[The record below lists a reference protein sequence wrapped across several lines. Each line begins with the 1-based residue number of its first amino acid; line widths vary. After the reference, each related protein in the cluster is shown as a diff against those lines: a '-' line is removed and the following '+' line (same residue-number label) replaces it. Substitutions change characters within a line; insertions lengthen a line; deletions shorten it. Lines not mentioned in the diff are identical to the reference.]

1 MRAEVIGI
9 MLLLALPAGAQTMLK
24 APPADTSQPRQRMV
38 TVFGTDACPKP
49 SSPDEI
55 VVCTRLTDADR
66 YRIPA
71 QVRAGQPAPRSAT
84 ETNRK
89 LVLGDTAGGAGGSIG
104 SCSTVGPGGA
114 SGCQFKANEAWG
126 GVPR

>member
-1 MRAEVIGI
+1 MRAELIGVI
-9 MLLLALPAGAQTMLK
+9 LLLAMPAGAQTMLK
-24 APPADTSQPRQRMV
+24 APPTDTSQPRQRLV
-38 TVFGTDACPKP
+38 TVFGTDTCPKP
-49 SSPDEI
+49 ASPDEI
-55 VVCTRLTDADR
+55 VVCTRLPDADR

-89 LVLGDTAGGAGGSIG
+89 LVLGDTSGGAGGSIG
-104 SCSTVGPGGA
+104 SCSAVGPGGA

>member
-1 MRAEVIGI
+1 MQAQLIGI
-9 MLLLALPAGAQTMLK
+9 MLLAALPAGAQTMLK
-24 APPADTSQPRQRMV
+24 APPVDTSQPRQRLV
-38 TVFGTDACPKP
+38 TVFGTDICPKP
-49 SSPDEI
+49 SGPDEI
-55 VVCTRLTDADR
+55 VVCTRLSDVDR

-84 ETNRK
+84 GTNRK
-89 LVLGDTAGGAGGSIG
+89 LVLGDSSGGAGGSIG
-104 SCSTVGPGGA
+104 SCSTVGPGGS